1 MHKAGNKLNNRP
13 YTPWALALL
22 LAAGACGT
30 PNPAVDD
37 TPTSGSVLMIADAD
51 CRTAIDKELM
61 VFSAFYPK
69 AHIRMRYMDE
79 GALLQAMLNDSV
91 RCVVTAT
98 VPTGAQQ
105 AFYQK
110 RNITTPVVPVYKSG
124 IAVVVNKES
133 TLQHLDLQGLARLLG
148 KGMAAGTDTLQAFF
162 VGQGSGI
169 ARLLKDTL
177 HLQTLR
183 AQAMQDVGELVA
195 QVSRST
201 RSVGFLPF
209 EALSDQDDPQVQALR
224 SQVRLLPIARTA
236 TDPPVAISQSTLAD
250 GSYPLPRTVNILL
263 TEGKSGLGTGFV
275 SFVANHKGQRIILK
289 LGLVP
294 IKIPERNIEIVHE

>member
-1 MHKAGNKLNNRP
+1 MHKAGNKLSNRP
-13 YTPWALALL
+13 HIPWALALL
-22 LAAGACGT
+22 LACGSCGA

-37 TPTSGSVLMIADAD
+37 TPTSGAVLMIADAD
-51 CRTAIDKELM
+51 CRAAMDKELM
-61 VFSAFYPK
+61 VFGSFYPK
-69 AHIRMRYMDE
+69 AHIHMRYLDE

-91 RCVVTAT
+91 RCVVTTT

-105 AFYQK
+105 AYYQK

-133 TLQHLDLQGLARLLG
+133 PLQSLDLQGLAQLLG
-148 KGMAAGTDTLQAFF
+148 KGLTAGADTLQGLFP
-162 VGQGSGI
+162 GQGSGI

-177 HLQTLR
+177 HLQAMR
-183 AQAMQDVGELVA
+183 AQALPNVRELVA
-195 QVSRST
+195 QVARST
-201 RSVGFLPF
+201 RAVGFLPF
-209 EALSDQDDPQVQALR
+209 EAISDQDDPQVQALR

-236 TDPPVAISQSTLAD
+236 ADAPVAISQSTLAD
-250 GSYPLPRTVNILL
+250 ASYPLPRTVNILL